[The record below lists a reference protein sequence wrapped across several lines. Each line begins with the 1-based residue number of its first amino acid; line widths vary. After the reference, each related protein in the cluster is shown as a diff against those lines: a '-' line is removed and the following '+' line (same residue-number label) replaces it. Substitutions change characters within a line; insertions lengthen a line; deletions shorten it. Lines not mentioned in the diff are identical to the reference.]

1 MFDVSKRIK
10 YFRTQRGLTVNALA
24 NLAGISQS
32 YLRDIELGNKKP
44 TVEYLEYICD
54 ALKISLVAFFD
65 EESEG
70 ERLKRLID
78 TLSASQKKALTEFL
92 ERMIGGGI

>member
-1 MFDVSKRIK
+1 MFDVGTRIK
-10 YFRTQRGLTVNALA
+10 YFREQRGITINALA

-54 ALKISLVAFFD
+54 ALKISLVTFFD
-65 EESEG
+65 VQNEHNDVYNSIE
-70 ERLKRLID
+70 
-78 TLSASQKKALTEFL
+78 TLTEKQKKKLLEFL
-92 ERMIGGGI
+92 ESMK